1 MEESE
6 SDHAQDS
13 YAQHY
18 GVCNNIN
25 GHHVFDNI
33 WFFYLIFLAIITFL
47 PSLVYAVFIKCCHPV
62 RFCAVKWHVII
73 FIINCSLWYVLTV
86 TIFAGLCRLPI
97 SHGFYVI
104 ALPFIFVLFI
114 LTILDIFLSPEGKYF
129 LSFQRVYSTSE
140 YLEMVRAALPSI
152 KVNVK
157 SLYKEPMQKN
167 LKQNRPTKKM
177 IMTAHRYFSI
187 DSFLD
192 ESSLPGM
199 EGEGNNHVTTFHIK
213 KVVLPGDDFSDK
225 QFLTFKTKFIS
236 SCQRNRGGHFL
247 EDTVEMDIPGLEDRV
262 VTVSNS
268 EALLPWWARRKL
280 FYVLSALSASILLRI
295 LFQTRSRRHNM
306 VVTKKYFVYPLN
318 RGGGEEP
325 DPGRGHAGYEEY
337 QPFLAEEDGP
347 PPYNPTIE
355 WK

>member
-1 MEESE
+1 M
-6 SDHAQDS
+6 
-13 YAQHY
+13 
-18 GVCNNIN
+18 
-25 GHHVFDNI
+25 
-33 WFFYLIFLAIITFL
+33 
-47 PSLVYAVFIKCCHPV
+47 
-62 RFCAVKWHVII
+62 
-73 FIINCSLWYVLTV
+73 
-86 TIFAGLCRLPI
+86 
-97 SHGFYVI
+97 
-104 ALPFIFVLFI
+104 
-114 LTILDIFLSPEGKYF
+114 FLSPEGKYF

-167 LKQNRPTKKM
+167 LKLNRPAKKM

-187 DSFLD
+187 DSFSD

-199 EGEGNNHVTTFHIK
+199 EEGGATMSQHFTSRR
-213 KVVLPGDDFSDK
+213 LSY
-225 QFLTFKTKFIS
+225 LEMIS
-236 SCQRNRGGHFL
+236 QTSSSSPSRQSLSAAVRG
-247 EDTVEMDIPGLEDRV
+247 TVAASSWR
-262 VTVSNS
+262 TRWRWTS
-268 EALLPWWARRKL
+268 PWWARRKL
-280 FYVLSALSASILLRI
+280 YYVLSALSVSILLRI

-318 RGGGEEP
+318 RGGGEEL

-337 QPFLAEEDGP
+337 QPFLAEEDCP